1 MFQSDV
7 TKPEFVIKLKSNIGL
22 KETDQIGNQYLIQVL
37 QNDPS
42 LEEKG
47 KAFDEMYQGLTNQE
61 VLNEVFASPQKE
73 LRDEINI
80 ELDAQEAPKLL
91 VTF

>member
-22 KETDQIGNQYLIQVL
+22 KETDQIGNQYFIQVL

>member
-1 MFQSDV
+1 
-7 TKPEFVIKLKSNIGL
+7 
-22 KETDQIGNQYLIQVL
+22 
-37 QNDPS
+37 
-42 LEEKG
+42 
-47 KAFDEMYQGLTNQE
+47 MYQGLTNQE